1 MMPLLERLS
10 KFHST
15 LAEMDHEETEIS
27 DADPRPRR
35 RISSIFAPC
44 CE

>member
-1 MMPLLERLS
+1 VPLLKKLS
-10 KFHST
+10 RFHST
-15 LAEMDHEETEIS
+15 LAEMDHEGLEIS

-35 RISSIFAPC
+35 RISSIFTPC